1 MKLIKLSEQI
11 LKFSV
16 KKYKDTLNDYI
27 DFDWIKEQFPDQP
40 EEYLLKAVGLLVE
53 DGFVYAF
60 ECDNTISFINVRP
73 EAIRS
78 IEENTLLRKGY
89 SIIKEIKSLLS

>member
-27 DFDWIKEQFPDQP
+27 DFDWIKEQFPD
-40 EEYLLKAVGLLVE
+40 
-53 DGFVYAF
+53 
-60 ECDNTISFINVRP
+60 
-73 EAIRS
+73 
-78 IEENTLLRKGY
+78 
-89 SIIKEIKSLLS
+89 